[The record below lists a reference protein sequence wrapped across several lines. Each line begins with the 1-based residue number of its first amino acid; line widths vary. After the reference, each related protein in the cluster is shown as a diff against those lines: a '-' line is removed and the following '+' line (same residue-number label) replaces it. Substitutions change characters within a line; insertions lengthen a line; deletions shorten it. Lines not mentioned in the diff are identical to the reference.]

1 MAIPDL
7 DSLMH
12 PTLKAL
18 AGGAEIHISEVRDL
32 VAKEHDITL
41 EERQE
46 TSANGKTLI
55 FANRVN
61 WATVDLK
68 GAGLLERPS
77 RGFCRI
83 TADGEKVLAGSPSR
97 IDRKFLKTLPVYI
110 EWAKKLAARKKAG
123 QKENGES
130 GHEIEQNFETSTPEE
145 IAEQAA
151 LEIKTALETDLL
163 ERVYQASPAFLEKL
177 IIDLLGK
184 MGYGGGDPEMG
195 SVTGKPGDGGIDGK
209 IKEDAL
215 GLDEVYVQ
223 AKRYD
228 PQKVVG
234 GSDIRNFV
242 GAIDAEGVSKGV
254 FVTTAKFN
262 QAAKAVAHNS
272 SKRII
277 LIDGEELTRLM
288 VENGVGVREKT
299 TIEIK
304 RIDEDYFDFEGG
316 Q

>member
-1 MAIPDL
+1 M
-7 DSLMH
+7 
-12 PTLKAL
+12 
-18 AGGAEIHISEVRDL
+18 
-32 VAKEHDITL
+32 
-41 EERQE
+41 E
-46 TSANGKTLI
+46 T
-55 FANRVN
+55 
-61 WATVDLK
+61 
-68 GAGLLERPS
+68 
-77 RGFCRI
+77 
-83 TADGEKVLAGSPSR
+83 
-97 IDRKFLKTLPVYI
+97 
-110 EWAKKLAARKKAG
+110 
-123 QKENGES
+123 
-130 GHEIEQNFETSTPEE
+130 EIEANTPEE
-145 IAEQAA
+145 MVEQAA
-151 LEIKTALETDLL
+151 SKIYTALEADLL
-163 ERVYQASPAFLEKL
+163 ERVYQAPPAFLERL

-184 MGYGGGDPEMG
+184 MGYGGGDPQMG
-195 SVTGKPGDGGIDGK
+195 RVTGKPGDGGIDGK

-234 GSDIRNFV
+234 GGDIRNFV

-262 QAAKAVAHNS
+262 SAAETVARNS

-304 RIDEDYFDFEGG
+304 RLDEDYFDFEGG
-316 Q
+316 S